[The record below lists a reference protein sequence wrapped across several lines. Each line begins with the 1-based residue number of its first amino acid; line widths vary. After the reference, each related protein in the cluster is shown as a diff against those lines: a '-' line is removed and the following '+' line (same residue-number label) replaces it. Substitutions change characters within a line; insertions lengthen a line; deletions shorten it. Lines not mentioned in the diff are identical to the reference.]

1 MWTTGCARWT
11 RSSTAGALDA
21 GAVRSHKGTF
31 SAERL
36 YENQKITDLVSKA
49 ETEQADYR
57 RAYPINVFF
66 GPKKYLGNFSC
77 SVLAFNAGVL
87 LGFTLLMLGVLH
99 LSLRRQL
106 STKA

>member
-1 MWTTGCARWT
+1 MDKIIRG
-11 RSSTAGALDA
+11 GVLDA

-66 GPKKYLGNFSC
+66 GPKKYLGRFF
-77 SVLAFNAGVL
+77 LQRPGL
-87 LGFTLLMLGVLH
+87 QRLGVARLH
-99 LSLRRQL
+99 L
-106 STKA
+106 